1 MTPASMPIPSFDP
14 IPMPAP
20 EPLVH
25 GLLVVT
31 VLLHALFVNLVLGST
46 PIMVV
51 TEWLGQRRG
60 SERFQRLARTWSSI
74 IPTAMALAIVLGS
87 RRCSSF
93 RFCTAN
99 CSTPPRFWLGG
110 FGFF

>member
-1 MTPASMPIPSFDP
+1 MTPASMHIPSFDP
-14 IPMPAP
+14 IPMPAL

-51 TEWLGQRRG
+51 TE
-60 SERFQRLARTWSSI
+60 
-74 IPTAMALAIVLGS
+74 
-87 RRCSSF
+87 
-93 RFCTAN
+93 
-99 CSTPPRFWLGG
+99 
-110 FGFF
+110 

>member
-31 VLLHALFVNLVLGST
+31 VLLHALFVNPVLGST

-51 TEWLGQRRG
+51 TE
-60 SERFQRLARTWSSI
+60 
-74 IPTAMALAIVLGS
+74 
-87 RRCSSF
+87 
-93 RFCTAN
+93 
-99 CSTPPRFWLGG
+99 
-110 FGFF
+110 